1 LANYFTDLKT
11 ETDEYFAK
19 KLIALKDKEE
29 LIIKWNE
36 IIKLIELFENDCYKS
51 MPKNNFNKEFTDDIN
66 KAKVYKT
73 LNAAEKR
80 VKHASGCSYRNLTA
94 III

>member
-1 LANYFTDLKT
+1 MDAIKQNLEDLKSLFKTPRLFLANYFTDLKT

-51 MPKNNFNKEFTDDIN
+51 MS
-66 KAKVYKT
+66 T
-73 LNAAEKR
+73 L
-80 VKHASGCSYRNLTA
+80 
-94 III
+94 